1 MMTPVLRTFITIALI
16 EGISYVVLLAIAMPL
31 KYFFDLPLA
40 VKVVG
45 WAHGVLFMA
54 YGTLLAAC
62 WIRYKWSL
70 GRVVWYFIASLLP
83 LLPFFVER
91 SLKKEYA

>member
-1 MMTPVLRTFITIALI
+1 MNSAVRLFSTIALI
-16 EGISYVVLLAIAMPL
+16 EGISYVLLLGIAMPL
-31 KYFFDLPLA
+31 KYFLDMPLA

-45 WAHGVLFMA
+45 WAHGVLFMV
-54 YGTLLAAC
+54 YVVLLLIC
-62 WIRYKWSL
+62 WIRYQWNF

-83 LLPFFVER
+83 FLPFYVER